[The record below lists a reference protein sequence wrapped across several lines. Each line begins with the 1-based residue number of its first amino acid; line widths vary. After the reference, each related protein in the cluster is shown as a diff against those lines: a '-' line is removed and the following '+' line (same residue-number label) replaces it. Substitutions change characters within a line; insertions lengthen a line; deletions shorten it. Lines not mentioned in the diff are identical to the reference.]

1 MPFMDGH
8 EIAKDGAMLITGYS
22 DLSLTRGGIL
32 QDVSPDP
39 IWGAHFKLDNDIREL
54 FPFINGALDKVRYQ
68 LRPLHVRFFY
78 QEAACTLYPTEA
90 MVAPLRGRTHAVD
103 FIEDLIGFL
112 NDLHARR
119 RELTPSHKLYQ
130 PPVSVVEIVKMLP
143 LTNCR
148 QCGQPT
154 CMAFAAAIRK
164 GRAAPED
171 CPDFAEPIS
180 VRKIYPIFGSDGT
193 IESTLA
199 IESEHLPAGAA
210 SEGAGPAET
219 GPGRPSDTGET
230 RSTPLYDRYG
240 IRIQYDLSP
249 REIQVLRHLVEGAS
263 NPEISAA
270 LNISPH
276 TVKSHVIHI
285 FNKIN
290 VNDRT
295 QAAVWAVQNNA
306 I

>member
-1 MPFMDGH
+1 MF
-8 EIAKDGAMLITGYS
+8 ITGYS

-32 QDVSPDP
+32 QDLSSEPT
-39 IWGAHFKLDNDIREL
+39 WGAYFKLDNNIREI
-54 FPFINGALDKVRYQ
+54 FPFINATVAKVRYQ
-68 LRPLHVRFFY
+68 LRPLHIRFLY
-78 QEAACTLYPTEA
+78 KEVACTLYPVEA
-90 MVAPLRGRTHAVD
+90 MVAPLRGKDHAIEY
-103 FIEDLIGFL
+103 IEDLIVFL
-112 NDLHARR
+112 NDLHDRR

-130 PPVSVVEIVKMLP
+130 PPVSVVDIVKMLP

-148 QCGQPT
+148 KCGYPA

-164 GRAAPED
+164 GKALPED

-180 VRKIYPIFGSDGT
+180 VCKVYPVFGPDGA
-193 IESTLA
+193 IESTLS
-199 IESEHLPAGAA
+199 IESGAIPMEAAEDNAATPEATAGEPPQAD
-210 SEGAGPAET
+210 AGSKT
-219 GPGRPSDTGET
+219 L
-230 RSTPLYDRYG
+230 LYDRYG

-249 REIQVLRHLVEGAS
+249 REIQVLRYLAEGAS
-263 NPEISAA
+263 NPEISEA

-295 QAAVWAVQNNA
+295 QAAVWAVQNKV

>member
-1 MPFMDGH
+1 MF
-8 EIAKDGAMLITGYS
+8 ITGYS

-32 QDVSPDP
+32 QDLSSEPT
-39 IWGAHFKLDNDIREL
+39 WGAYFKLDNNIREI
-54 FPFINGALDKVRYQ
+54 FPFINATVAKVRYQ
-68 LRPLHVRFFY
+68 LRPLHIRFLY
-78 QEAACTLYPTEA
+78 KEVACTLYPVEA
-90 MVAPLRGRTHAVD
+90 MVAPLRGKDHA
-103 FIEDLIGFL
+103 IEYIDDLIVFL
-112 NDLHARR
+112 NDLHDRR

-130 PPVSVVEIVKMLP
+130 PPVSVVDIVKMLP

-148 QCGQPT
+148 KCGYPA

-164 GRAAPED
+164 GKALPED

-180 VRKIYPIFGSDGT
+180 VCKVYPVFGPDGA
-193 IESTLA
+193 IESTLS
-199 IESEHLPAGAA
+199 IESGSIPMEAAEDNAAPPEATAGEPSQAD
-210 SEGAGPAET
+210 AG
-219 GPGRPSDTGET
+219 SK
-230 RSTPLYDRYG
+230 TPLYDRYG

-249 REIQVLRHLVEGAS
+249 REIQVLRYLAEGAS
-263 NPEISAA
+263 NPEISEA

-295 QAAVWAVQNNA
+295 QAAVWAVQNKV

>member
-1 MPFMDGH
+1 
-8 EIAKDGAMLITGYS
+8 MLITGYS

-32 QDVSPDP
+32 QDLDSHPT
-39 IWGAHFKLDNDIREL
+39 WGAYFKLDNDIREV
-54 FPFINGALDKVRYQ
+54 FPYINGAVGRSRYQ
-68 LRPLHVRFFY
+68 LRPLHIRFLY
-78 QEAACTLYPTEA
+78 QEVACTLYPVEA
-90 MVAPLRGRTHAVD
+90 MAAPLRGRDHAIAYID
-103 FIEDLIGFL
+103 GLIEFL
-112 NDLHARR
+112 NNLHERR
-119 RELTPSHKLYQ
+119 GELTPSHKLYQ
-130 PPVSVVEIVKMLP
+130 PPVSVVDILKMLP

-148 QCGQPT
+148 KCGHPT

-164 GRAAPED
+164 GNALPEG

-180 VRKIYPIFGSDGT
+180 VSKVYPVFGPDGVL
-193 IESTLA
+193 ESTLS
-199 IESEHLPAGAA
+199 IESGHVTVDTAEDSQAPQETEAP
-210 SEGAGPAET
+210 SSAET
-219 GPGRPSDTGET
+219 GGK
-230 RSTPLYDRYG
+230 TPLYDRYG

-249 REIQVLRHLVEGAS
+249 REIQVLKYLAEGAS
-263 NPEISAA
+263 NPEISVA

-295 QAAVWAVQNNA
+295 QAAVWAVQNKV

>member
-1 MPFMDGH
+1 
-8 EIAKDGAMLITGYS
+8 MLITGYS

-32 QDVSPDP
+32 QDLSCDLN
-39 IWGAHFKLDNDIREL
+39 WGAYFKFDNDIREL
-54 FPFINGALDKVRYQ
+54 FPFINGNVANVRYQ
-68 LRPLHVRFFY
+68 LRPLHVQFIY
-78 QEAACTLYPTEA
+78 NEVACTLYPIEA
-90 MVAPLRGRTHAVD
+90 MVAPLRGQAHAD
-103 FIEDLIGFL
+103 DYIEGLIVFL
-112 NDLHARR
+112 NDLYEKRDT
-119 RELTPSHKLYQ
+119 LTPSHKVYQ
-130 PPVSVVEIVKMLP
+130 RPVSVVEIVKMLP

-148 QCGQPT
+148 NCGYPT

-164 GRAAPED
+164 GNARPED

-180 VRKIYPIFGSDGT
+180 IRKVYPVFGPDGAL
-193 IESTLA
+193 ESTLS
-199 IESEHLPAGAA
+199 IESSPLARDTADEAAAPKPTPARPAKAA
-210 SEGAGPAET
+210 HHSK
-219 GPGRPSDTGET
+219 
-230 RSTPLYDRYG
+230 TPLYDRYG

-249 REIQVLRHLVEGAS
+249 REIQVLRYLVEGAS
-263 NPEISAA
+263 NPEISEA

-295 QAAVWAVQNNA
+295 QAAVWAVQNNV

>member
-1 MPFMDGH
+1 M
-8 EIAKDGAMLITGYS
+8 AKDGAMLITGYS

-32 QDVSPDP
+32 QDLSSEPT
-39 IWGAHFKLDNDIREL
+39 WGAYFKLDNDIREI
-54 FPFINGALDKVRYQ
+54 FPFINATVEKVRYQ
-68 LRPLHVRFFY
+68 LRPLHVRFLY
-78 QEAACTLYPTEA
+78 KKVACTLYPVEA
-90 MVAPLRGRTHAVD
+90 MAAPLRGHDHAIAY
-103 FIEDLIGFL
+103 IEDLIVFL
-112 NDLHARR
+112 NDLYARR
-119 RELTPSHKLYQ
+119 HELTPSHKLFQ
-130 PPVSVVEIVKMLP
+130 SPVSVVDIVKMLP

-148 QCGQPT
+148 KCGYPA

-164 GRAAPED
+164 GKAVPED

-180 VRKIYPIFGSDGT
+180 VRKIYPVFGPDGA
-193 IESTLA
+193 IESTLS
-199 IESEHLPAGAA
+199 IESDHIAM
-210 SEGAGPAET
+210 GPAEDNAVT
-219 GPGRPSDTGET
+219 QAATAGEPPQADAGPTA
-230 RSTPLYDRYG
+230 PLFDRYG

-249 REIQVLRHLVEGAS
+249 REIQVLRYLAEGAS
-263 NPEISAA
+263 NPEISEA

-295 QAAVWAVQNNA
+295 QAAVWAVQNKV